1 MRTMMRML
9 CVTLIAALGFVAC
22 ENKSGDVT
30 APKVSVKSVLSTENA
45 IIFAVTAEGASECA
59 YLIYDGDVVSVDKI
73 FAEGVAIKGDGN
85 SIVVDGLE
93 SDTTYYVVAA
103 AKNSLGATMSE
114 TIAIKTK
121 SAGDNGDD
129 NGGDNG
135 DDNGDD
141 NFELPEIDGVEN
153 LNIVKTKDGRWYE
166 VYNFYVT
173 FVTDS
178 GDKLILDFYTLDETM
193 SNYLPYGQYLLAN
206 SYDPYVLH
214 NESSRYVPLG
224 VEDINGYYFT
234 DGYVSV
240 DVANGYYSIYFMLT
254 YDANGTPKTVQG
266 YYNGI
271 LSGASVPEGD
281 NIGAK
286 DLIEV
291 VEVGSTSFKFK
302 INAEPGQYWRC
313 SVVDKRVYDQT
324 ASNPGAWV
332 VTYGFMLEGPLT
344 LNWVNGEYCEY
355 VPGYLM
361 NVSSATDYV
370 ILAALMDY
378 SEGQE
383 NSLLGGVEIV
393 QIRTKAEAAGTA
405 TATIKVL
412 EVGRNDATISCLF
425 GDDVWCCYVAMM
437 ETANLDDVRELY
449 PEAGYNSF
457 DECMLS
463 LIPGLSH
470 DFMRQF
476 LEPQESYKWEAL
488 KYSTS
493 YTICAKVVDMNNG
506 ATLIITEPFTTR

>member
-1 MRTMMRML
+1 MDTYKEYHGLTLEEVARITGPNFKGYAVFLIPENNPDKPNLEYSGGYRFNEDL
-9 CVTLIAALGFVAC
+9 SLDLVFDNAYEKAGTYLLGDNYAPYTIHPESSCYLPNGWEGFGYTFTDAYVTV
-22 ENKSGDVT
+22 
-30 APKVSVKSVLSTENA
+30 
-45 IIFAVTAEGASECA
+45 
-59 YLIYDGDVVSVDKI
+59 DVV
-73 FAEGVAIKGDGN
+73 
-85 SIVVDGLE
+85 
-93 SDTTYYVVAA
+93 
-103 AKNSLGATMSE
+103 
-114 TIAIKTK
+114 
-121 SAGDNGDD
+121 
-129 NGGDNG
+129 
-135 DDNGDD
+135 
-141 NFELPEIDGVEN
+141 
-153 LNIVKTKDGRWYE
+153 
-166 VYNFYVT
+166 
-173 FVTDS
+173 
-178 GDKLILDFYTLDETM
+178 
-193 SNYLPYGQYLLAN
+193 
-206 SYDPYVLH
+206 
-214 NESSRYVPLG
+214 
-224 VEDINGYYFT
+224 NGYY
-234 DGYVSV
+234 
-240 DVANGYYSIYFMLT
+240 AIYMMLT
-254 YDANGTPKTVQG
+254 YLENGVEKSIQA

-271 LSGASVPEGD
+271 MSNASVPAGD
-281 NIGAK
+281 DTGSDK
-286 DLIEV
+286 LIEV
-291 VEVGSTSFKFK
+291 LEVGSTSFKFK

-405 TATIKVL
+405 TATIEVL

-449 PEAGYNSF
+449 PQAGYNSF